1 MEEKKLREFLEI
13 PLLSFYDHARLLSRA
28 LIRPSFETSSCQG
41 ERRHEDDLSPDRY
54 KFDFITWFLPSPRSH
69 LYPNFFYD
77 PAMKYASRIVYI

>member
-1 MEEKKLREFLEI
+1 MRDERKLILKRASASKFNDVNRCIAAMMEEKKLREFLEI

-54 KFDFITWFLPSPRSH
+54 KFDFIT
-69 LYPNFFYD
+69 
-77 PAMKYASRIVYI
+77 